1 MKKVLMTLA
10 VAFIAVAANAQV
22 YVGGNVGIASSKIGD
37 ADAVTTYKV
46 LPEIGYNINQNW
58 AIGTTAG
65 WGKGNPVKIEDEPPK
80 NQNYF
85 TVEPYVRYTFVRS
98 KYINAF
104 VDGGFGYTHFN
115 HAHGAAASVNA
126 WSVGVKPGISVNLSP
141 KVSFVAHVGFAGW
154 KSAKAD
160 VDGAKSSDAWGVD
173 LDGNN
178 VTFGVYYNF

>member
-1 MKKVLMTLA
+1 MTLA

-65 WGKGNPVKIEDEPPK
+65 WGKGNPVKIEDEPQK

-104 VDGGFGYTHFN
+104 VDGGFGYTHVN